1 MQRPVFRKLLAVTGA
16 CALTATLVAAAGPAA
31 VARRTSPVRFVG
43 TTRDLRAVAAQDKHR
58 QPGGG
63 DAVDTDYIRTHQFE
77 GDEPEGGEAV
87 REGEVAAPTGPG
99 DASVSGGGFGLVASW
114 EGSNHFDSRY
124 SGNGNQ
130 FQGEPPDQG
139 LCADD
144 THVFEIINSVI
155 QVYTPTGTALLD
167 GDPFFPGTEPV
178 GITLAQFFG
187 LPPEFV
193 RPDGPFGPTSFDVS
207 CQFDASTQ
215 RWFVSAEYLDQ
226 DPKTG
231 DFTGGGGFRLAA
243 STSADPLGSWNIW
256 DVRTTNN
263 GMGGTPDHKCT
274 LGYCYGDYPQLGL
287 DANGVYITTN
297 EFSFFGGEFHG
308 AQLYAF
314 SKADLVA
321 GVSVPGSAT
330 FENVFSEAVDFVA
343 YTLQPANTLPADY
356 VSAHGGTMYF
366 GMSQSPL
373 VDGNATA
380 VSLWRLTNTASLDTA
395 TPDLSLSETSVETG
409 EYTLGVP
416 ALQQDGPTPFLHC
429 ANRRPCIGQSD
440 PHQFGPLPLDSGSGK
455 VYGAWLHDGV
465 VYLTTTTAL
474 EGPGGAEYFN
484 HGVKWRPIDMHDG
497 VAWVALRPSTTSD
510 HVTRVNQAI
519 VDVPGQNLTYPSV
532 AMNADGEG
540 VIGATL
546 AGPDF
551 DPTAAYIPFTT
562 SGPTSNVEIAGAGV
576 GPNDGF
582 TGTALG
588 DYRSRWGDY
597 GAAAVSPN
605 GTVWFASEYIAQRCT
620 FAEYQADVTCGATR
634 ASLANWSTRVSAY
647 NPG

>member
-1 MQRPVFRKLLAVTGA
+1 MQRPTLKKILGGVAAISLA
-16 CALTATLVAAAGPAA
+16 ATMVAAASPAA
-31 VARRTSPVRFVG
+31 TARRTSPVRFVG
-43 TTRDLRAVAAQDKHR
+43 TTRDLRAIAAQDKHR
-58 QPGGG
+58 LRGGG

-87 REGEVAAPTGPG
+87 RQGEVAAPTATGN
-99 DASVSGGGFGLVASW
+99 ASVGGNGAGLVASW

-144 THVFEIINSVI
+144 THVFEIVNSVI
-155 QVYTPTGTALLD
+155 QVYTPTGIALLD

-226 DPKTG
+226 DSKTG
-231 DFTGGGGFRLAA
+231 DFTGGGGFRIAA

-263 GMGGTPDHKCT
+263 GMGGTPDHKCS

-308 AQLYAF
+308 AQLYAY
-314 SKADLVA
+314 SKADLIA
-321 GVSVPGSAT
+321 GVAAPGSAT
-330 FENVFSEAVDFVA
+330 FENVFSDAVDFVA
-343 YTLQPANTLPADY
+343 YTLQPVNTLPADY

-366 GMSQSPL
+366 GMTQSPL

-380 VSLWRLTNTASLDTA
+380 VSLWRLPTPPRSTPRRRTSLVGDVGRDGGVHA
-395 TPDLSLSETSVETG
+395 RCPRAAAGRPDA
-409 EYTLGVP
+409 VP
-416 ALQQDGPTPFLHC
+416 AL
-429 ANRRPCIGQSD
+429 R
-440 PHQFGPLPLDSGSGK
+440 
-455 VYGAWLHDGV
+455 
-465 VYLTTTTAL
+465 
-474 EGPGGAEYFN
+474 E
-484 HGVKWRPIDMHDG
+484 
-497 VAWVALRPSTTSD
+497 PSSV
-510 HVTRVNQAI
+510 HRAI
-519 VDVPGQNLTYPSV
+519 RSPSV
-532 AMNADGEG
+532 R
-540 VIGATL
+540 
-546 AGPDF
+546 
-551 DPTAAYIPFTT
+551 TAALGQRERQGVRRLAARRGRVPDDDHRGGGTGRRRVLQPRGQVAADRPARRCRVG
-562 SGPTSNVEIAGAGV
+562 GPAPVDDERPRNEREPGDLRRAG
-576 GPNDGF
+576 
-582 TGTALG
+582 
-588 DYRSRWGDY
+588 
-597 GAAAVSPN
+597 
-605 GTVWFASEYIAQRCT
+605 
-620 FAEYQADVTCGATR
+620 
-634 ASLANWSTRVSAY
+634 
-647 NPG
+647 